1 MSNFFLG
8 VDVGSTKTHALVV
21 DETGEVLGFGKGGPG
36 NHECVGYHGFVEA
49 VRMAVHAS
57 LLDAGITIH
66 DLHGAGFGISG
77 YDWSS
82 ERPVFLNLLNDLG
95 LNCPYEIVNDTCLG
109 LLAGTN
115 RGWGIAVVA
124 GTGCNCWGWTEG
136 RQKIGQV
143 TGAGIE
149 MGEGAGATELVA
161 RAIQM
166 TAYEWTRRGPVTS
179 LTTAFVQRAGASGL
193 EDLLEGLV
201 NGRYKL
207 DASAAPLVFDCAER
221 GDVVAREVIHWAGV
235 ELGELAKCVIRQL
248 QLEER
253 DFDVVMIGSLFAG
266 GAFLRQPFQESVLEL
281 APGAQF
287 TRLKSSPAVGAAI
300 LGIEAAGLQVGD
312 DLRKAMINNFA
323 GVA

>member
-1 MSNFFLG
+1 M
-8 VDVGSTKTHALVV
+8 DVGSTKTHALVV

-36 NHECVGYHGFVEA
+36 NHECVGYQGFVEA

-143 TGAGIE
+143 TGAGME
-149 MGEGAGATELVA
+149 
-161 RAIQM
+161 
-166 TAYEWTRRGPVTS
+166 
-179 LTTAFVQRAGASGL
+179 
-193 EDLLEGLV
+193 
-201 NGRYKL
+201 
-207 DASAAPLVFDCAER
+207 
-221 GDVVAREVIHWAGV
+221 
-235 ELGELAKCVIRQL
+235 
-248 QLEER
+248 
-253 DFDVVMIGSLFAG
+253 
-266 GAFLRQPFQESVLEL
+266 
-281 APGAQF
+281 
-287 TRLKSSPAVGAAI
+287 
-300 LGIEAAGLQVGD
+300 
-312 DLRKAMINNFA
+312 
-323 GVA
+323 